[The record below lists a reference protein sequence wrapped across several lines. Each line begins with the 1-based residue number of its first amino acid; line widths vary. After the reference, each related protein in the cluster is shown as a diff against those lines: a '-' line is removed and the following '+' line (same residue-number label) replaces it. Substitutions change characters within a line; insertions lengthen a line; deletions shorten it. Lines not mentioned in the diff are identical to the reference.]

1 VRLAPGVHE
10 EGAAGASVAGPQRFA
25 DPNETWSGKGDTM
38 IADRIVF
45 VCIIV
50 LAAVYYHA
58 TSQIPVLD
66 IGDPLGPRAFP
77 RLLVVCLLA
86 TAALLLVEIL
96 KARFRRLEGAAD
108 ATADAGGHGRRHI
121 LLIGAVVVWTALY
134 FAVFE
139 PLGYLAATAVY
150 LFAMMAWLHRG
161 HWMANAL
168 TASLF
173 TLGSYVLFV
182 KVLTVNLAKGILH
195 F

>member
-1 VRLAPGVHE
+1 
-10 EGAAGASVAGPQRFA
+10 
-25 DPNETWSGKGDTM
+25 M
-38 IADRIVF
+38 IADRIIF

-96 KARFRRLEGAAD
+96 KARYRSLEGS
-108 ATADAGGHGRRHI
+108 AGAMPEDGARSRRHF

-139 PLGYLAATAVY
+139 TLGYLVATAVY

-161 HWMANAL
+161 HWVANAL
-168 TASLF
+168 TALLF
-173 TLGSYVLFV
+173 TLCSYVLFV
-182 KVLTVNLAKGILH
+182 KVLTVNLAKGIL
-195 F
+195 FF